1 MDRTVRLIAGL
12 LPFLTLPLMAQKAGI
27 GLKAGPQLSYTHSEL
42 IETRMVPGGVV
53 GIYVPWGLG
62 PRLELQPE
70 VLLSAMGS
78 GFVANT
84 GEVSTLRSYYL
95 QVPVSAK
102 VFVSNVVNFH
112 AGIEASRVLKAE
124 RTVAEERN
132 DFTQRMSSTD
142 FGLIGGLG
150 FDFTNGMDLT
160 LRYLNGMRPV
170 LANDQILFP
179 RNRSFSFTVGYR
191 LKEIRMKAKSRRRR

>member
-1 MDRTVRLIAGL
+1 
-12 LPFLTLPLMAQKAGI
+12 MAQKAGI

-102 VFVSNVVNFH
+102 VFLSNVVNFH

-124 RTVAEERN
+124 RTVADARN
-132 DFTQRMSSTD
+132 DFTQRLNSSD
-142 FGLIGGLG
+142 FGLIGGVG
-150 FDFTNGMDLT
+150 FDFPNGVDLT

-179 RNRSFSFTVGYR
+179 KNRSVSVTVGYR
-191 LKEIRMKAKSRRRR
+191 MKEISVKPKARRRR